1 MRNKALILI
10 RKGSRRLENGLVVRR
25 SFLIIATSQVR
36 MRSFAHWNEGANSIG
51 KFIRRGAQIR
61 GSAYFRD
68 ACWDEGAKSN
78 HYLSFFPFLSFT
90 KTSEK
95 KNCIKGYKEYKHRSL
110 SPRCNVALLKQNQH
124 TSFDSETPRHA

>member
-51 KFIRRGAQIR
+51 KFIRRGAQIQGVHTLGMLVGTR
-61 GSAYFRD
+61 AL
-68 ACWDEGAKSN
+68 N
-78 HYLSFFPFLSFT
+78 QIITYLFFPFLSFT

-95 KNCIKGYKEYKHRSL
+95 KIVLKVTKNISTAL
-110 SPRCNVALLKQNQH
+110 SHLVA
-124 TSFDSETPRHA
+124 TSHS

>member
-10 RKGSRRLENGLVVRR
+10 RKGSRRLENGLVVHR

-78 HYLSFFPFLSFT
+78 NYLSFFPFLSFT

-95 KNCIKGYKEYKHRSL
+95 KIVLKVTKNISTAL
-110 SPRCNVALLKQNQH
+110 SHLVA
-124 TSFDSETPRHA
+124 TSHS

>member
-10 RKGSRRLENGLVVRR
+10 RKGSRRLENGLVVHR

-51 KFIRRGAQIR
+51 KFIRRGAQIQ

-95 KNCIKGYKEYKHRSL
+95 KIVLKVTKNISTAL
-110 SPRCNVALLKQNQH
+110 SHLVA
-124 TSFDSETPRHA
+124 TSHS

>member
-51 KFIRRGAQIR
+51 KFIRRGAQIQGVHTLGMLVGTR
-61 GSAYFRD
+61 AL
-68 ACWDEGAKSN
+68 N
-78 HYLSFFPFLSFT
+78 QIITYLFFLFL
-90 KTSEK
+90 
-95 KNCIKGYKEYKHRSL
+95 
-110 SPRCNVALLKQNQH
+110 ALLKPQ
-124 TSFDSETPRHA
+124 RKKLY